1 MVADRSGSGDELE
14 APDFRKSSYRVA
26 LTPLKTRGVNTLTP
40 PDEPLAACVDLEELD
55 VWSTPSPKGLDALA
69 SLPRLRRIT
78 SHGALGETA
87 IEAFRA
93 KRPDV
98 DVE

>member
-1 MVADRSGSGDELE
+1 
-14 APDFRKSSYRVA
+14 
-26 LTPLKTRGVNTLTP
+26 
-40 PDEPLAACVDLEELD
+40 VDLEELD

-78 SHGALGETA
+78 SHGALGEAA
-87 IEAFRA
+87 IETFRT